1 MAKARARAQA
11 RRVKDKWKAKTWYK
25 LVAPPMFNKA
35 TLADALADDPEKLID
50 RTVMTTL
57 QDMTGDF
64 KQMHVK
70 LHFQVHEV
78 NGSNAETRFVGHTLT
93 SDYVRRMVRRNH
105 SKVSGTF
112 EVTTKDGAV
121 LRVKPFAVSERRSQA
136 SQQAEIRKIMGE
148 TLRSIAS
155 ERTLAGFTKGVIDGE
170 IAATIN
176 KSAKKLYPLRRV
188 EIART
193 DVTVHPTQ
201 VVEDDVK
208 AFDEPGK
215 DEPEEPE
222 PAAEEDEADEA
233 EEKASEEPD
242 EDGESEEE
250 AEEEAA
256 EKPGDEQPEEK
267 TDADED
273 VEPAKTDDEPPAD
286 EDDEAEPE
294 EPPAPEADSGD
305 EDEASEAKEEA
316 EAEAKTEA

>member
-11 RRVKDKWKAKTWYK
+11 RRVKDKWKAKTWYT

-35 TLADALADDPEKLID
+35 TLAEALADDPEKLID

-57 QDMTGDF
+57 QDITGDF

-105 SKVSGTF
+105 SKVAGTF
-112 EVTTKDGAV
+112 EVTTKDGAI
-121 LRVKPFAVSERRSQA
+121 LRVKPFAVSERRSQS

-176 KSAKKLYPLRRV
+176 KAAKKLYPLRRV
-188 EIART
+188 EIGRT
-193 DVTVHPTQ
+193 EVAVQPTQ

-208 AFDEPGK
+208 AYEEPGTPEPETPQ
-215 DEPEEPE
+215 DETEADEEPE
-222 PAAEEDEADEA
+222 TEGSEEAS
-233 EEKASEEPD
+233 EEKAEEPEAEHEAPSD
-242 EDGESEEE
+242 EEE
-250 AEEEAA
+250 AEEPSVASEEEPAEPEKAAGDETPEAEPEEAPAA
-256 EKPGDEQPEEK
+256 EAEASAE
-267 TDADED
+267 A
-273 VEPAKTDDEPPAD
+273 EPP
-286 EDDEAEPE
+286 EDEAEPE
-294 EPPAPEADSGD
+294 E
-305 EDEASEAKEEA
+305 